1 MNGEQS
7 LAFCNTV
14 ELYNPESQKSETAV
28 LMRVIPIS
36 MLEQK
41 WVFPQTELVNA
52 ELAVID
58 ADGDYILKGDSFK
71 NSSLFV
77 FF

>member
-14 ELYNPESQKSETAV
+14 TLYDPESKTPETAV
-28 LMRVIPIS
+28 LLRVIPIS
-36 MLEQK
+36 ELEQK

-52 ELAVID
+52 ELSMID
-58 ADGDYILKGDSFK
+58 ADGSYILKGYSF
-71 NSSLFV
+71 
-77 FF
+77 